1 MAKLTNIIKQLSEKD
16 YQAIYD
22 SLVVSNADKSAF
34 LLKAL
39 RDRNL
44 ADGKVM
50 SQLDVNTNAYYTL
63 RSRLNQKIEEY
74 LLQQMESPR
83 TDLLKKV
90 ANINEVLFTKKK
102 TISIATIKKLEKE
115 LLDYDLSNELT
126 LVYKALKKLH
136 VHSPEHYEYSQLYN
150 KHVAYMLAIDRAE
163 DILSDYFKK
172 FGIYSMTGDEV
183 ERLGLTLLKN
193 EIENV
198 ARLYESH
205 RLFVYQSCIN
215 IFHRLFVEGDEG
227 LTDDEEPI
235 EDILIKVNKI
245 FATYEKDT
253 IYYHFRL
260 LFEFLRLEYYNYYK
274 VYRKAEKYYED
285 VNEAIGDLLT
295 NYSWYT
301 YPSQFLHTKIERCI
315 RASEQSYMYVENEM
329 LFADFEADEDDMPK
343 YIEYITYRAISCH
356 YADKY
361 EEASRWLNNLLNN
374 VNLKKY
380 PYAQLEIKSILALEY
395 AIMKEYDLF
404 NQLISS
410 IQRQIRLMGKEHC
423 EHVISFVKILK
434 TAVNDTKRNKQH
446 KIRAIFNKMKDH
458 DRKHFSPTKYVL
470 FDEKFMAMIC

>member
-1 MAKLTNIIKQLSEKD
+1 MAKLTNIILQLSEKD

-22 SLVVSNADKSAF
+22 SLIVSNADKSAF

-39 RDRNL
+39 RERTH
-44 ADGKVM
+44 ADGTVM
-50 SQLDVNTNAYYTL
+50 EELDVNTNAYYTL

-136 VHSPEHYEYSQLYN
+136 IHTPEHYEYSQLYN

-172 FGIYSMTGDEV
+172 FGVYSMTGDEV

-227 LTDDEEPI
+227 ITDDEEPI

-285 VNEAIGDLLT
+285 VNEAISSLLT

-315 RASEQSYMYVENEM
+315 RAGEQSYMYIENEM
-329 LFADFEADEDDMPK
+329 LFADYEVDEDDMPK
-343 YIEYITYRAISCH
+343 HIEYITYRAISCH

-423 EHVISFVKILK
+423 EHVINFVKILK

-446 KIRAIFNKMKDH
+446 KIRSIFNKMKDQ
-458 DRKHFSPTKYVL
+458 DRKHFSPTKYIL
-470 FDEKFMAMIC
+470 FDEKLMAMIC

>member
-1 MAKLTNIIKQLSEKD
+1 MAKLTNIVKQLSEKD
-16 YQAIYD
+16 YKAIHD
-22 SLVVSNADKSAF
+22 SLLISNADKSAF

-39 RDRNL
+39 RERNL
-44 ADGKVM
+44 TDAKVM
-50 SQLDVNTNAYYTL
+50 EELDVNTNAYYTL

-90 ANINEVLFTKKK
+90 ANVNEVLFTKKK

-172 FGIYSMTGDEV
+172 FGVYSMTGDEV

-205 RLFVYQSCIN
+205 RLFVYQSCVN

-227 LTDDEEPI
+227 ITDDEEPI
-235 EDILIKVNKI
+235 EDILIKVTKI

-253 IYYHFRL
+253 MYYHFRL

-285 VNEAIGDLLT
+285 VNESIAELMT

-315 RASEQSYMYVENEM
+315 RAGEQSYMKLENEM
-329 LFADFEADEDDMPK
+329 LFADYEPDEDDMPK
-343 YIEYITYRAISCH
+343 YIEYSTYRALCCH
-356 YADKY
+356 YADNY
-361 EEASRWLNNLLNN
+361 EEAARWLNALLNN
-374 VNLKKY
+374 INLKKY
-380 PYAQLEIKSILALEY
+380 PYAQLEIKSVLALEY

-410 IQRQIRLMGKEHC
+410 IQRQVRLMGKENC
-423 EHVISFVKILK
+423 EHVINFVKILK
-434 TAVNDTKRNKQH
+434 TAVNDTKRNKHH
-446 KIRAIFNKMKDH
+446 KIRSIFNKMKDSE
-458 DRKHFSPTKYVL
+458 RTNFSPTKYIL
-470 FDEKFMAMIC
+470 FDEKLMTMIC

>member
-1 MAKLTNIIKQLSEKD
+1 MAKLTNIVLQLSDTD

-22 SLVVSNADKSAF
+22 SLVISNADKSAF

-39 RDRNL
+39 REKPQG
-44 ADGKVM
+44 DGSVM
-50 SQLDVNTNAYYTL
+50 EELGVNTNAYYTL

-90 ANINEVLFTKKK
+90 ANVNEVLFTKKK

-136 VHSPEHYEYSQLYN
+136 VHTQEHYEYSQLYN

-163 DILSDYFKK
+163 DILADYFKK
-172 FGIYSMTGDEV
+172 FGVYAMTGDEV

-227 LTDDEEPI
+227 ITDDEEPI
-235 EDILIKVNKI
+235 EDILVKVHKI
-245 FATYEKDT
+245 FATYDKDT
-253 IYYHFRL
+253 TYYHFRL

-285 VNEAIGDLLT
+285 VNESISGLLT

-315 RASEQSYMYVENEM
+315 RAGEQSHMYLENEM
-329 LFADFEADEDDMPK
+329 LFADYEIDEDDMPK
-343 YIEYITYRAISCH
+343 HIEYMTYRAISCH

-361 EEASRWLNNLLNN
+361 EEASRWLNGLLNN

-380 PYAQLEIKSILALEY
+380 PHAQLEVKSILALEY
-395 AIMKEYDLF
+395 AIMREYDLF
-404 NQLISS
+404 NQLVSS

-423 EHVISFVKILK
+423 ENIISFIKILK
-434 TAVNDTKRNKQH
+434 TAVNDTKRNKHH
-446 KIRAIFNKMKDH
+446 KIRSVFNKMKEH
-458 DRKHFSPTKYVL
+458 ERKHFSPTKYIL
-470 FDEKFMAMIC
+470 FDEKLMALIC

>member
-1 MAKLTNIIKQLSEKD
+1 MAKLTNIILQLSEKD
-16 YQAIYD
+16 YEAIHD
-22 SLVVSNADKSAF
+22 SLLVSNADKSAF

-39 RDRNL
+39 RERNQ
-44 ADGKVM
+44 ADGTVM
-50 SQLDVNTNAYYTL
+50 EELGVNTNAYYTL

-136 VHSPEHYEYSQLYN
+136 VHTPEHYEYSQLYN

-172 FGIYSMTGDEV
+172 FGVYSMTGDEV

-227 LTDDEEPI
+227 ITDDEEPI

-285 VNEAIGDLLT
+285 VNESISSLLT

-315 RASEQSYMYVENEM
+315 RAGEQSYMYVENEM
-329 LFADFEADEDDMPK
+329 LFADYEVDEDDMPK
-343 YIEYITYRAISCH
+343 HIEYVTYRAISCH
-356 YADKY
+356 YADKH

-423 EHVISFVKILK
+423 EHVINFVKILK
-434 TAVNDTKRNKQH
+434 TAVNDTKRNKHH
-446 KIRAIFNKMKDH
+446 KIRSIFNKMKEQE
-458 DRKHFSPTKYVL
+458 RKHFSPTKYIL
-470 FDEKFMAMIC
+470 FDEKLLALIC